1 MVGSGGILV
10 EVLRDTVFRKAPV
23 SEAEAGR
30 MLDELRT
37 RALLDGVRGKPA
49 VDRKAVA
56 ALIAGVSRFGAANGA
71 RLRELDLN
79 PVMATPCGVVA
90 VDWLMVLD

>member
-1 MVGSGGILV
+1 MDRVRVSSEREGRGG
-10 EVLRDTVFRKAPV
+10 
-23 SEAEAGR
+23 GR
-30 MLDELRT
+30 ECIIALTTRT
-37 RALLDGVRGKPA
+37 SALLDGVRGKPP